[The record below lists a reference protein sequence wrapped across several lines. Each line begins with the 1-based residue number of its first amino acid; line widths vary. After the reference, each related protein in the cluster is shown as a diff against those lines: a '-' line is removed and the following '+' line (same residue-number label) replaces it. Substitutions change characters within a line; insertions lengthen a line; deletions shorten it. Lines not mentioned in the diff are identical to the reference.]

1 MGNELRE
8 QDNHKQ
14 MRTIT
19 LQSVVAHTQIR
30 NFDGFS
36 STYNFLDLLKKK

>member
-19 LQSVVAHTQIR
+19 WQSGVAQLESILTNLIA
-30 NFDGFS
+30 
-36 STYNFLDLLKKK
+36 LKL

>member
-19 LQSVVAHTQIR
+19 WQSGVAQLE
-30 NFDGFS
+30 
-36 STYNFLDLLKKK
+36 NFLINLVALKL

>member
-19 LQSVVAHTQIR
+19 WQSRVAQLE
-30 NFDGFS
+30 
-36 STYNFLDLLKKK
+36 NFLTNLVALIL